1 MDVALRLIL
10 RFIMVPLGYFAA
22 VLAGA
27 AVILFGAWRLGEMAA
42 SLDPDQT
49 GFAAFGFVIAGPILF
64 IALLTVMWLPAAI
77 GILISEGFA
86 IRSWIF
92 HALNGAASAWIG
104 WQMFGPFDNS
114 YIPLHQPLHIV
125 GAGVA
130 GGFAYWLVAGSSAG
144 FWKPVFG
151 RESSPRP

>member
-1 MDVALRLIL
+1 MDVVLRLIL
-10 RFIMVPLGYFAA
+10 RLILVPLGYFAA

-27 AVILFGAWRLGEMAA
+27 AVILFGAWRLGEMAV
-42 SLDPDQT
+42 SLDPGET
-49 GFAAFGFVIAGPILF
+49 GTAAFGFVIAGPILF

-92 HALNGAASAWIG
+92 HALNGVASAWIG
-104 WQMFGPFDNS
+104 FQVFGPFDNS
-114 YIPLHQPLHIV
+114 YIPLNYPLHIAA
-125 GAGVA
+125 AGLA

-151 RESSPRP
+151 RASP